1 MSLVNDLKKLLFG
14 AKAVTKSAADNA
26 IQAGKEASEEI
37 LEKGAELL
45 DTTRDKVAEV
55 SGKVAES
62 AGDFLDKAMQTAETV
77 GETVS
82 RKTDEIWDSLMADKS
97 APKAD
102 TSSRQSFSS
111 SAADPNLLPPDPPAS
126 KVEELGKTVLDTAE
140 KVGAQVI
147 EHGGEALD
155 KVLHVAEKVG
165 TQVLQASEGAGEKIM
180 HAAEDIGEKI
190 LEKGGET
197 IERAKELGQQ
207 FWVKA
212 SDFMQKA
219 QEEAAKEEMDA
230 TLRQAEE
237 MERKAAQQA
246 NAAGGE
252 SKDSLLDKHES
263 FFERASR
270 FADGDYHAKSA
281 TPTIGK
287 DPDFVSNPKAGGAIT
302 GFTDLDGDGNEII
315 DDAII
320 DDEEKP

>member
-14 AKAVTKSAADNA
+14 AKAITKSAADNA
-26 IQAGKEASEEI
+26 VQAGREAGEEI

-45 DTTRDKVAEV
+45 DTTREKVAEV

-62 AGDFLDKAMQTAETV
+62 AGDFLEKAMQTAETV

-82 RKTDEIWDSLMADKS
+82 RKTDEIWDSLMADKPAS
-97 APKAD
+97 TPGNP
-102 TSSRQSFSS
+102 SQQNFSS
-111 SAADPNLLPPDPPAS
+111 TAGASADPNLLPPDPPAS

-165 TQVLQASEGAGEKIM
+165 EKVLQVSEGAGEKIM
-180 HAAEDIGEKI
+180 HTAEDIGGKI

-197 IERAKELGQQ
+197 LERAKDLGQQ

-212 SDFMQKA
+212 SDLMQKA
-219 QEEAAKEEMDA
+219 QEEAAKEDMEA
-230 TLRQAEE
+230 TLHQAEE

-246 NAAGGE
+246 NAATGG

-270 FADGDYHAKSA
+270 FADGDYRAA
-281 TPTIGK
+281 PVIGK
-287 DPDFVSNPKAGGAIT
+287 DPDFVSGAKTGGTAA

-315 DDAII
+315 DDAIL
-320 DDEEKP
+320 DDGDKS